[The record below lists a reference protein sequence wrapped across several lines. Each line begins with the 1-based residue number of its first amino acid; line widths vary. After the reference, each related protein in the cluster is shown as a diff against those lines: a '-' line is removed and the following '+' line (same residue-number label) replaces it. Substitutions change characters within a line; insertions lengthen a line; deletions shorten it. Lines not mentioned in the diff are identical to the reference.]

1 MAKVISGNHTAE
13 PSDEGEIAVAHLLGR
28 MSSRRE
34 WLRGLRGGASIAV
47 LPAAAISGGTA
58 FAKDDAM
65 HDIMHMVKIH
75 ASSERVYQAITTAD
89 GIRQW
94 WTRDAAVEAKVGAAG
109 EVGFYGRRFVAKIT
123 VEELIPTTRVRWKVT
138 NSAWEGTDIEF
149 NLKADGNDTS
159 LLFAHRGFPRADE
172 GYASATTRWGFYL
185 LSLKRYLE
193 AGNGTPNPDD
203 REAFG

>member
-1 MAKVISGNHTAE
+1 MIY
-13 PSDEGEIAVAHLLGR
+13 LFGR

-34 WLRGLRGGASIAV
+34 WLRGLGLGASIAV
-47 LPAAAISGGTA
+47 LPAATISGGTA

-65 HDIMHMVKIH
+65 HDIMHLVKIH

-94 WTRDAAVEAKVGAAG
+94 WTRDAAIEAKVGAAG

-123 VEELIPTTRVRWKVT
+123 VEELIPNTRVRWKVT
-138 NSAWEGTDIEF
+138 NSAWEGSDIEF
-149 NLKADGNDTS
+149 NLKAGGNDTS
-159 LLFAHRGFPRADE
+159 LVFAHRGFPRADE
-172 GYASATTRWGFYL
+172 GYAAATTRWGFYL

-193 AGNGTPNPDD
+193 TGKGAPNPCD

>member
-1 MAKVISGNHTAE
+1 MI
-13 PSDEGEIAVAHLLGR
+13 HLFGR
-28 MSSRRE
+28 LSSRRE
-34 WLRGLRGGASIAV
+34 WLRELGLGTSIAV
-47 LPAAAISGGTA
+47 LPTATISGSTA

-65 HDIMHMVKIH
+65 HDIMHLVKIH

-94 WTRDAAVEAKVGAAG
+94 WARNVAIEAKVGTAG
-109 EVGFYGRRFVAKIT
+109 EVAFYGRRFVAKIT

-149 NLKADGNDTS
+149 DLKADGNDTS

-193 AGNGTPNPDD
+193 TGKGAPNPDD